1 MGTAGQA
8 EDIVK
13 YFYQNPLRIRGELI
27 VFTLSAAFNFLQVSN
42 EKYNFMLCF
51 MLSQDF
57 LMQRM
62 TKYEDPLPKIQL
74 QPHIFLCEPQNI
86 K

>member
-42 EKYNFMLCF
+42 EKYNFMLNVMF
-51 MLSQDF
+51 YVKPGLFDA
-57 LMQRM
+57 
-62 TKYEDPLPKIQL
+62 EDDQIWGPSS
-74 QPHIFLCEPQNI
+74 
-86 K
+86 